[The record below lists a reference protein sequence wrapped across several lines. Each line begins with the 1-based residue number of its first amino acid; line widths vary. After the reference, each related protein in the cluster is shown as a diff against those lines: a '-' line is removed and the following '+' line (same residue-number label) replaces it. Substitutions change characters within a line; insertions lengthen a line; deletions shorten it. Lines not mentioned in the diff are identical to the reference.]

1 MPARALVCALSL
13 VFALAVGAA
22 GADDAQLSLGG
33 FICVR
38 PFAPACVETPAS
50 VATAAGA
57 ASCQSEV
64 DRFVVATAAYRDC
77 LQHQI
82 SSAVRRVNDIV
93 DHFRCLSQH
102 ESCAPAAK
110 PSAGAK

>member
-1 MPARALVCALSL
+1 MPARARVCILSL
-13 VFALAVGAA
+13 VFALAAGAA
-22 GADDAQLSLGG
+22 DADDAELSLGG

-38 PFAPACVETPAS
+38 PFAPSCVEAS
-50 VATAAGA
+50 ADIATRAGA
-57 ASCQSEV
+57 ASCQSDV
-64 DRFVVATAAYRDC
+64 DRFVAATAAYRDC

-82 SSAVRRVNDIV
+82 SGAVRRVNDVV

-110 PSAGAK
+110 PSAGVK